1 VGSRHEVAVNAL
13 LVAVVGGVGVLTA
26 GPDGLAATPWQ
37 VVSLLLGVAGFV
49 AVFWRSR
56 ARTAFGVVAVLIGAV
71 SPVATYLPLIGV
83 YTVASGRS
91 WRHVAPVVVLA
102 LGGAVLTL
110 TRGVPD
116 PGTRITLIV
125 GAFGM
130 LLTAT
135 AFGLFVGTQRQLVAG
150 LRERAERAEAD
161 QAERT
166 ERIRLAERRR
176 IAGEMHDV
184 LGHRLSLLSVHAGA
198 LELRPDLSPET
209 VRSTAAVLRGAT
221 HEAMGDLRKIVL
233 VLREPVGELGGIDQR
248 REDLDAVVE
257 LVELARHAGT
267 AVRLDL
273 PAELRAEPPREAL
286 ARTAY
291 RVVRE
296 GLTNARRHAAGA
308 PVAITVRGGDELV
321 VEVAS
326 GRGRAE
332 SPPGSGTGLISL
344 CERVEAVTGGTL
356 EHGPTG
362 DGGWSL
368 RARMPWEDG

>member
-1 VGSRHEVAVNAL
+1 MNAL
-13 LVAVVGGVGVLTA
+13 LVAVVGGVGVATT
-26 GPDGLAATPWQ
+26 GPDGLVGTPWR
-37 VVSLLLGVAGFV
+37 VAGLVLGVAGFA
-49 AVFWRSR
+49 AVFWRRR
-56 ARTAFGVVAVLIGAV
+56 ARTAFGVVAVLVGAV

-83 YTVASGRS
+83 YTVASGLA
-91 WRHVAPVVVLA
+91 WRRIVPVVVLA

-116 PGTRITLIV
+116 TGARVTLLV

-130 LLTAT
+130 LLAAT
-135 AFGLFVGTQRQLVAG
+135 AFGLFTGTQRRLVAG

-267 AVRLDL
+267 EVRLDL
-273 PAELRAEPPREAL
+273 PGGLRAEPPRAGL

-308 PVAITVRGGDELV
+308 PVTITLRGGDELV
-321 VEVAS
+321 VEVIS
-326 GRGRAE
+326 GQGLPE

-344 CERVEAVTGGTL
+344 RERVETVTGGVL
-356 EHGPTG
+356 EHGPTT
-362 DGGWSL
+362 DGGWRL
-368 RARMPWEDG
+368 TARMPWEDG